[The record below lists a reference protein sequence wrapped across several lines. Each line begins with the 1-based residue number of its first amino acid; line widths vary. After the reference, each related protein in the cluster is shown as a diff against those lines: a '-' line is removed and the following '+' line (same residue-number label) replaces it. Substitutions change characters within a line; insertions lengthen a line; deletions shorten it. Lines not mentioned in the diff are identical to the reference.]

1 MTASEVLQR
10 SDALYRAGSSAELLE
25 GLGRLDGP
33 AADLETTVRLKIVE
47 GMAAF
52 DLGRVVSALEHL
64 RQAVELSKQAPAAL
78 RFTAALALFVRET
91 DFQSPGDVLPGLSTL
106 RQLASSIGEATPL
119 AGLHLGVARLEG
131 LRGQCLA
138 ARRHLE
144 IARRFSERGDDD
156 GLKCCVDNVD
166 ASLEAIAGNLAGS
179 RALAQACVDRARRA
193 QLARYEIGAIA
204 NIAAVELYSG
214 HLVRARTLLGQILS
228 QSRGITNVAL
238 GALDSLAAI
247 ELREGHLASA
257 ATLLARGA
265 AIAAADIVPAPTWNA
280 LAHAV
285 TRCSYLERQGSWTE
299 IVDVVIAAR
308 RRARPPPVSR
318 PAHGAALRQGAGAVA
333 SRPDRDWPRPRSKLR
348 STRVPRAPSIPA
360 SSSRRRGGCV

>member
-1 MTASEVLQR
+1 MTASQVLQR
-10 SDALYRAGSSAELLE
+10 SDALYRAGLSAELLD
-25 GLGRLDGP
+25 GLGRLDCP
-33 AADLETTVRLKIVE
+33 AADLETTLRLKIVE

-52 DLGRVVSALEHL
+52 DLGRVVSALEQL
-64 RQAVELSKQAPAAL
+64 RQAVELSKQAPAPL

-144 IARRFSERGDDD
+144 IARRFSERCDDD

-204 NIAAVELYSG
+204 NIAAVELYTGSARPG
-214 HLVRARTLLGQILS
+214 ATAARADPRSDRAASPTSRLAPSTASPRSSSAKATWPSAAISSRAARPSPPPISCRPRPGTRSRTRSRAARTSSGRD
-228 QSRGITNVAL
+228 RG
-238 GALDSLAAI
+238 
-247 ELREGHLASA
+247 
-257 ATLLARGA
+257 
-265 AIAAADIVPAPTWNA
+265 
-280 LAHAV
+280 
-285 TRCSYLERQGSWTE
+285 
-299 IVDVVIAAR
+299 
-308 RRARPPPVSR
+308 
-318 PAHGAALRQGAGAVA
+318 
-333 SRPDRDWPRPRSKLR
+333 PRS
-348 STRVPRAPSIPA
+348 SMS
-360 SSSRRRGGCV
+360 